1 MRQAAKAGSFQE
13 ASADLQELAEVDIS
27 PTHLH
32 RLTER
37 VGSEWAQTRDAEV
50 RAFREGKLPRDYNK
64 APACCAVMLDA
75 GTYQTRAADSGRG
88 VTAPG
93 WRQTKVACLQTY
105 RLSRH
110 SSDPQP
116 KPPEKFLD
124 RQQVKR
130 LSQQMNRRGGGGATA
145 AGQATAKPKPK
156 PERRPSRRPRRRLVK
171 TVVATTR
178 DNEEFGWQVAA
189 EVHRRGLDRATKK
202 ACVGDGASAVWSVY
216 QTHLA
221 GAGFV
226 AILDFVHL
234 LVHLYAAAQA
244 SGGAGTDQAWTL
256 YVQWLSWAWA
266 GKTALLLGALRL
278 ASQKR
283 GRPPKEAREDDPRVV
298 LDAATRYVEN
308 NHERMHYPR
317 YRKEGLPISSAPVES
332 TIKQINRRVK
342 GTEKFWLSE
351 GAEAVLQVRAAYLSE
366 DDRADR
372 LWRRPRPPGRCVGSG
387 RLGRQ

>member
-1 MRQAAKAGSFQE
+1 MRQAAKATSFKE
-13 ASADLQELAEVDIS
+13 ASDDLHELADLSIS
-27 PTHLH
+27 STHLH

-37 VGSEWAQTRDAEV
+37 VGSEWARTRDTEV
-50 RAFREGKLPRDYNK
+50 RAFREGKLPRDYKK

-75 GTYQTRAADSGRG
+75 GTYQTRASDCGRG
-88 VTAPG
+88 VTEPG
-93 WRQTKVACLQTY
+93 WRHSKVACLQTY
-105 RLSRH
+105 RLSQH
-110 SSDPQP
+110 QSDPQP
-116 KPPEKFLD
+116 VPPEKFLD

-130 LSQQMNRRGGGGATA
+130 LSQQMKARGKVGATA
-145 AGQATAKPKPK
+145 ADQATAKPKPK
-156 PERRPSRRPRRRLVK
+156 RRSSRQQRRRLVK

-178 DNEEFGWQVAA
+178 DHEEFGWQVAA

-202 ACVGDGASAVWSVY
+202 ACVGDGASVVWSVY

-244 SGGAGTDQAWTL
+244 SGGAGTDQAWEL

-266 GKTALLLGALRL
+266 GKVALLLGALRL

-283 GRPPKEAREDDPRVV
+283 GQPPADAREDDPRVV
-298 LDAATRYVEN
+298 LSDTVRYVEN
-308 NHERMHYPR
+308 NRERMKYPH

-342 GTEKFWLSE
+342 GTEKFWYSE

-366 DDRADR
+366 DERAEKF
-372 LWRRPRPPGRCVGSG
+372 WRRPRPPGRCVGSG